1 MIPSIILQLVLIA
14 LNAVFACAEI
24 AILSMNENKLTKMA
38 AEGNNKAKKLKKLT
52 SQPAKFLATI
62 QVAITLSGFLGSA
75 FAADNFSEV
84 LVNALLKLGVPIPQE
99 TLDTIAVIAITI
111 ILSFIT
117 LVFGELVPKRLAMRK
132 TEPLALA
139 LASLISFISKAFAPI
154 VWLLTAS
161 TNGVIRLFGIDPNA
175 DDNEVSEED
184 IRMMADA
191 GSEMGAINEE
201 ENSIIQNIFEFDD
214 IYIGEIMTHRTE
226 IVMLWIEDSI
236 EQWQKIIKSNTH
248 VFYPICEDTADR
260 IVGVLDS
267 RKFLRLDD
275 QTKENALKN
284 AVDKPYFVSAYLKA
298 DELFREM
305 KKNKTYFSIVVDEFG
320 GTDGIV
326 SINDLIEEI
335 VGEFENV
342 RTDFD
347 KIDDNTFKVKCS
359 IELSKIEKALKV
371 SLKSNAVTLNGWII
385 EHLSTVPEAGY
396 EFEYGNAKFTVTESN
411 EKQVISVIVSMKT
424 KDNNDDKDE

>member
-1 MIPSIILQLVLIA
+1 MISSIILQLVLIA

-38 AEGNNKAKKLKKLT
+38 AEGNKKASKLKNLT
-52 SQPAKFLATI
+52 SQPARFLATI

-99 TLDTIAVIAITI
+99 TLDTIAVILITI

-132 TEPLALA
+132 TEPLALG

-161 TNGVIRLFGIDPNA
+161 TNGVLRLFGIDPNA
-175 DDNEVSEED
+175 EDSEVSEED

-191 GSEMGAINEE
+191 GSEMGVINED

-226 IVMLWIEDSI
+226 IVMLWMEDSI
-236 EQWQKIIKSNTH
+236 EQWKNIIKSNTH
-248 VFYPICEDTADR
+248 IFYPICEDTADR

-275 QTKENALKN
+275 QSKENALAK
-284 AVDKPYFVSAYLKA
+284 AVDKPYFVSSYLKA

-359 IELSKIEKALKV
+359 IELAKIERALKV
-371 SLKSNAVTLNGWII
+371 NLKSNAVTLNGWII
-385 EHLSTVPEAGY
+385 EHLSAVPEVGY

-411 EKQVISVIVSMKT
+411 EKQVVSVIVSMKS
-424 KDNNDDKDE
+424 KENS